1 MKVFTAYTRGWFGEA
16 KDSIVDKTCTTYN
29 VGHGFTFYPVLRSSM
44 NLPACMG
51 MWCNAPLLDELI
63 NATSGD
69 STFISISVGG
79 SILIDTVILLPY
91 EYQSGMKD
99 GLDIDVP
106 LDCNLENR

>member
-1 MKVFTAYTRGWFGEA
+1 
-16 KDSIVDKTCTTYN
+16 
-29 VGHGFTFYPVLRSSM
+29 M

-69 STFISISVGG
+69 GTFISISVGG
-79 SILIDTVILLPY
+79 SVLIDSIILLPY
-91 EYQSGMKD
+91 EYQSGIKD
-99 GLDIDVP
+99 GVVIDVP